1 MAPAHT
7 ENIKRL
13 LAGHGSLAATDIAR
27 LARISQPTFS
37 RAIRGDREILR
48 IGMARNSR
56 YALARSIVGV
66 TSSWSFYS
74 IDDIG
79 KASRMGR
86 LQALQQGEFYFEFE
100 MEGDSFS
107 YLRIGEGHPSLY
119 PDLPWFLDDMR
130 PQGYMGRIFAHS
142 YGPQLG
148 IGTDPESWSVD
159 ETLVAILKFGSDTP
173 GNFVLGDDAID
184 TFQAHKLKPAF
195 IDQNER
201 AAQYDILARKIAE
214 DGELPLS
221 SAGGEQPKFTTCIR
235 LADGSFKHVIV
246 KFSGS
251 IKTSVGRRW
260 ADLLRSEAL
269 AGRTLRQHGRADTV
283 SNIIETDQRIYLEV
297 ERFDRAGQFGRR
309 GTISLRTLLAATGG
323 RLDQSW
329 RHSAETLAIE
339 GWISEED
346 ATRLTELEWFGH
358 LIGNTDMHP
367 GNICLQLTA
376 QMPLSLCPAYD
387 MLPMHYAPNRS
398 GDVPTKPID
407 PVLPRPESMP
417 LWRPMAKAAINFWRE
432 ISENEQYTDQYRL
445 IAEENHRTVE
455 NMARTL

>member
-1 MAPAHT
+1 MPTAHT
-7 ENIKRL
+7 EKVKRL
-13 LAGHGSLAATDIAR
+13 LASHGSLTALEIAR
-27 LARISQPTFS
+27 LAGISQPTVS
-37 RAIRGDREILR
+37 RALRRESEIVR
-48 IGMARNSR
+48 IGRARNAR
-56 YALARSIVGV
+56 YALVRVLFEGASG
-66 TSSWSFYS
+66 WNLYQ
-74 IDDIG
+74 IDDKG
-79 KASRMGR
+79 KANRIGR
-86 LQALQQGEFYFEFE
+86 LQALQQGEFYFDFE
-100 MEGDSFS
+100 MAGDSFS

-119 PDLPWFLDDMR
+119 SDLPWFLDDMR

-142 YGPQLG
+142 CGPQLG
-148 IGTDPESWSVD
+148 IGTDPDSWSVD

-214 DGELPLS
+214 DGELPHS

-283 SNIIETDQRIYLEV
+283 SNIIETDQRVYLEV

-358 LIGNTDMHP
+358 LIGNT
-367 GNICLQLTA
+367 IC
-376 QMPLSLCPAYD
+376 
-387 MLPMHYAPNRS
+387 
-398 GDVPTKPID
+398 
-407 PVLPRPESMP
+407 
-417 LWRPMAKAAINFWRE
+417 
-432 ISENEQYTDQYRL
+432 
-445 IAEENHRTVE
+445 
-455 NMARTL
+455 TLATFACN